1 MSQVSLRGKLAQQAA
16 ERGFPARNRAGK
28 RQKAEGELVNDTY
41 PEDLDDLVRH
51 VAASTGLPE
60 ATATRVVADVKAYF
74 SETVEAY
81 VRRRHAE
88 LKDKNWKNDEIWPLL
103 AAELDARRFGAPM
116 LTQRQLRRMVYG

>member
-1 MSQVSLRGKLAQQAA
+1 MN
-16 ERGFPARNRAGK
+16 E
-28 RQKAEGELVNDTY
+28 TY
-41 PEDLDDLVRH
+41 PEDLVRH
-51 VAASTGLPE
+51 VAASTGLSE

-103 AAELDARRFGAPM
+103 TAELGARSFGAPV
-116 LTQRQLRRMVYG
+116 LTERQLRRMVYG

>member
-1 MSQVSLRGKLAQQAA
+1 
-16 ERGFPARNRAGK
+16 
-28 RQKAEGELVNDTY
+28 VNDTY
-41 PEDLDDLVRH
+41 GEDQGDLVRH

-103 AAELDARRFGAPM
+103 AAELTARRFGAPE
-116 LTQRQLRRMVYG
+116 LTERQLRRTVYG